1 MKSPQIKAVIKEV
14 GKSPRVEEIENELST
29 MQGLVG
35 GYIEA
40 VNAGQG
46 ICLVC
51 NEEGKLN
58 GLPPNFP
65 IGRDVIVGTAVFTS
79 YGKDGEF
86 NDLTDEQIAVVMRF
100 FEGGKNEKAQIEC

>member
-1 MKSPQIKAVIKEV
+1 MRAIVKEV
-14 GKSPRVEEIENELST
+14 GKSPKVEEIKNDLET

-65 IGRDVIVGTAVFTS
+65 IGRDVIVGTAVFVA

-86 NDLTDEQIAVVMRF
+86 ASLSD
-100 FEGGKNEKAQIEC
+100 AQVEAIMKFLE